1 MNKYILIL
9 ITIGLLVV
17 VSPSCKKKV
26 RGCMDPS
33 SSNYNS
39 KANEDDGSCK
49 YLVVG
54 DDFQGGKLAY
64 ILEPGDDGYDA
75 NTRHGLIAAPSDQS
89 IDATWSNVTNMVT
102 NATSK
107 TIGWGSKNTNT
118 IVGAQGTGNYAAK
131 ICSDLVLG
139 GYTDWYLPS
148 LNELTKLYLNRNA
161 IGGFATPKGY
171 WSSSESTIDKAWIQ
185 YFSTTSNS
193 QFNPEKNTSYY
204 VRAVRSF

>member
-9 ITIGLLVV
+9 ITIGLLAV

-75 NTRHGLIAAPSDQS
+75 
-89 IDATWSNVTNMVT
+89 TWSNVTNMVT
-102 NATSK
+102 NATTK

-118 IVGAQGTGNYAAK
+118 IVGLQGTGDYAAK

-139 GYTDWYLPS
+139 GYSDWYLPS